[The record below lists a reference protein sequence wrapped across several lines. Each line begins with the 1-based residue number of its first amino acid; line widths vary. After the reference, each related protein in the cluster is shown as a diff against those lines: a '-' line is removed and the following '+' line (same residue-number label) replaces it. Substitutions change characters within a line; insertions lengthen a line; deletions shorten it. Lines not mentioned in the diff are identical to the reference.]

1 MSIHV
6 VCPGCKK
13 AFTVS
18 DQFAGKKGP
27 CPQCKTVITVPTLKE
42 QVVVHAPDAG
52 PKSAEGRP
60 IFQPIKRTETNIT
73 PIAIFGIV
81 VAVVTTLIIA
91 LIVRVNTPAG
101 QSVSP
106 WLLGFGA
113 IVLGP
118 PLAFAAYT
126 FLRDQ
131 ESEPH
136 RGTMLIVRTLVCGLV
151 YALLWGAFAFVPD
164 WAGLDQPLEL
174 FWLLIVFPAMW
185 GAGALAAYASFDLE
199 FGTSAVHYGFYLAIT
214 VLLLGVAG
222 GIGLIAQLPKAK
234 PRRGV
239 PRPSTSFVIEAEP
252 ERVAWRM

>member
-42 QVVVHAPDAG
+42 QVTIHGPDVG
-52 PKSAEGRP
+52 PKTAEGRP
-60 IFQPIKRTETNIT
+60 IFQPIKRTETNLQ

-81 VAVVTTLIIA
+81 AAVVTTLMIA
-91 LIVRVNTPAG
+91 LIVRVNVKEGIP
-101 QSVSP
+101 P
-106 WLLGFGA
+106 MLLGFCA

-131 ESEPH
+131 EGEPY
-136 RGTMLIVRTLVCGLV
+136 RGVTLIVRSLACGLV
-151 YALLWGAFAFVPD
+151 YAVLWGAFAFVPR
-164 WAGLDQPLEL
+164 WAELEQPLEL
-174 FWLLIVFPAMW
+174 YWLAIVVPAMW
-185 GAGALAAYASFDLE
+185 AAGALAAYVSFDLE
-199 FGTSAVHYGFYLAIT
+199 VGPSAVHYGFYLAIT
-214 VLLLGVAG
+214 VVLLGVAG
-222 GIGLIAQLPKAK
+222 GLGMIAQLPKGT

-239 PRPSTSFVIEAEP
+239 PKPSAMRVIDVDPAFGTQS
-252 ERVAWRM
+252 V